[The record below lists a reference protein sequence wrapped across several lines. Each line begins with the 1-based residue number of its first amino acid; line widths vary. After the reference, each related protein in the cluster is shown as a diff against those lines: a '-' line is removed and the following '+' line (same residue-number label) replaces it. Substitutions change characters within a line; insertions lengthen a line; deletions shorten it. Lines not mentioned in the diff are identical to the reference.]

1 MDQPCAMYHS
11 TFHVDSRL
19 AMRLS
24 TPVHSFVWNWFHLL
38 HCIVVFPKLP
48 PHSSLGV
55 VTAHAFHRRNGHS
68 SRDQGRRKRKRRKN
82 RTKDQRRRRRR
93 TRTAYLHRSDPRSPY
108 THHDNNMSPSSPSN
122 PSSPSL
128 DHLVE
133 FVECQVLRNGEY
145 VVLEWNTFL
154 RNLYCAFRASP
165 KNADAEAR
173 LHHHWETELH
183 PFLNRF
189 ANDIHALW
197 EAAERM
203 KRYGSSYGCH
213 TTEGEEIDFFHDSIQ
228 SSVAPVFEK
237 FASFLRSGCFFKTS
251 RAGIKYRHS

>member
-11 TFHVDSRL
+11 TSHVDSRS

-24 TPVHSFVWNWFHLL
+24 TPVHSFVWNRFHLL
-38 HCIVVFPKLP
+38 HCIVVFSRLL

-55 VTAHAFHRRNGHS
+55 VTAHAFHRRNRHS

-82 RTKDQRRRRRR
+82 RTKDQRRGRR
-93 TRTAYLHRSDPRSPY
+93 TRTAYLHRSDPRPPS
-108 THHDNNMSPSSPSN
+108 TQHDNNMS

-133 FVECQVLRNGEY
+133 FVECQVLCNGEY

-165 KNADAEAR
+165 KNADTEAR

-183 PFLNRF
+183 PFLARF
-189 ANDIHALW
+189 ADDIHALW
-197 EAAERM
+197 EAAARM
-203 KRYGSSYGCH
+203 KRYRSSYGCH
-213 TTEGEEIDFFHDSIQ
+213 IIEEEEFDFFHDSIE
-228 SSVAPVFEK
+228 SSVSPVFQK

-251 RAGIKYRHS
+251 RAGLRYRDFHLENGS